1 MTRSSAHSELFPLS
15 TNDNWVFLR
24 LNLSHLSLIQVL
36 IWVLPWKGKDRSAP
50 GLVEM
55 KDRSVCHV
63 HVDCHPDCLQN
74 SRAKTLLCLPV
85 VVCNG
90 NEQSILYATRSGF
103 YHFSTGKHW
112 GSLGSPTL
120 VTNHSSFGSSKTQ
133 AWEKMY
139 TLVLTGEWEL
149 QTATSLF
156 PLLRSINEW
165 GKKKNISGRKTE
177 CFILSFFFL
186 NCLSPLR

>member
-15 TNDNWVFLR
+15 TNDNWVLLR
-24 LNLSHLSLIQVL
+24 LNLSHISLIQVL
-36 IWVLPWKGKDRSAP
+36 IWVLQRKGKDRSAP

-55 KDRSVCHV
+55 KDRSVYHL

-74 SRAKTLLCLPV
+74 NRAKTLLCLP

-165 GKKKNISGRKTE
+165 EKRKAFLAGKQSAL
-177 CFILSFFFL
+177 FFPFSF
-186 NCLSPLR
+186 